1 MPSFDKKKTKTFYDA
16 KLIFWSFATL
26 FWPHFLTR
34 CQTKFCF
41 RESMSALDQNGR
53 IQSLGFLARWRLTSH
68 ALYYKI
74 LIKISILKGNWF
86 IIWND
91 KNWQSYYRKIQEPK
105 YVRNKECGLKLI
117 FAIKIFWKICVSWHL
132 KLTLKVWFWHFL
144 IILCL
149 YKYKIHYIQ
158 FF

>member
-1 MPSFDKKKTKTFYDA
+1 M
-16 KLIFWSFATL
+16 IFWSFTTFFVPTI
-26 FWPHFLTR
+26 FWSGAKQR
-34 CQTKFCF
+34 FCF

-91 KNWQSYYRKIQEPK
+91 KNWQSYYQKIQEPK

-158 FF
+158 FFSQNSS